1 MTGICIISFDCEGKW
16 GLADTISQRDQNSLT
31 KKNILNAYLYILNS
45 LEKYKLQS
53 TFSFVGAFTLNY
65 KYFIEKWLPVLKLS
79 DRHNNWLSRFTS
91 DFIEDKA
98 DSWFYPELINLV
110 KASNLNH
117 EISSHGFTHL
127 PFRDAVA
134 DSIDIEIDGI
144 LDWMLFHNITISTFI
159 FPRNL
164 LKYAEKLIKLNIIG
178 YRTPPDISNNRLL
191 NFLYEFYPFPSSQI
205 RKKKLGLFIEI
216 PGNFFLN
223 WRFGYRRFIP
233 IWLTVFRFRYAL
245 KHAHLNNGVVHL
257 WMHPHNLITGINQMQ
272 LFEKCIE
279 VLYSEIQKGRISLMT
294 QNDYCRD
301 ESFLN

>member
-16 GLADTISQRDQNSLT
+16 GLADTISERENNLLT
-31 KKNILNAYLYILNS
+31 KKNILDAYLHILNS
-45 LEKYKLQS
+45 LEMYKLQS
-53 TFSFVGAFTLNY
+53 TFSFVGAFTLDVN
-65 KYFIEKWLPVLKLS
+65 YFIEKWLPTLKMS
-79 DRHNNWLSRFTS
+79 DQHNNWLSRFIS
-91 DFIEDKA
+91 DLIEDKA

-127 PFRDAVA
+127 PFRDAGV

-144 LDWMLFHNITISTFI
+144 LDWMLFHGLTISTFI

-164 LKYAEKLIKLNIIG
+164 LNYAEKLIKLNIVG
-178 YRTPPDISNNRLL
+178 YRAPPNVSNNRLL

-205 RKKKLGLFIEI
+205 LKKKLGLFIEI

-223 WRFGYRRFIP
+223 WRFGYRRLIP

-245 KHAHLNNGVVHL
+245 KHAYLKKGVVHL
-257 WMHPHNLITGINQMQ
+257 WMHPHNLITGRNQMQ
-272 LFEKCIE
+272 LFDKCIK
-279 VLYSEIQKGRISLMT
+279 VLNSEIQKGRISLVT
-294 QNDYCRD
+294 QNDYCQD
-301 ESFLN
+301 ESF